1 MPGMR
6 LAEPHSKEL
15 PSLVSNFEMKVTLLS
30 AVQRR
35 SLTVCASVKTPL
47 SPAPRMRQFSRA
59 RIYKLLRYP
68 SVKDVRWVPRP
79 LHPSL
84 ASSWV
89 HMPLSLSWLSF
100 LAADR
105 LNRSPPVS
113 PGGSTSCLADAS
125 PRQPRCANSPSK
137 RQALTPQ
144 TGLRLDKHVSN
155 CSRTLV
161 TTSPASYRHGLPSK
175 ITLKKVIP
183 SRPDSGSGSGRPE
196 AEELNGRTRD
206 VDDSRQFALR
216 VAAHIASPRL
226 RPSLSFPPTAIPRS
240 PRQ

>member
-1 MPGMR
+1 MCAR
-6 LAEPHSKEL
+6 QDAI
-15 PSLVSNFEMKVTLLS
+15 VTP
-30 AVQRR
+30 
-35 SLTVCASVKTPL
+35 ASSV
-47 SPAPRMRQFSRA
+47 ANFSRA

-68 SVKDVRWVPRP
+68 SVKDVRWLPRP
-79 LHPSL
+79 LHLSL
-84 ASSWV
+84 ASSRV

-113 PGGSTSCLADAS
+113 PGGSTSYLADAS

-144 TGLRLDKHVSN
+144 TGLRHDKHVSN

-183 SRPDSGSGSGRPE
+183 SRPDSGCGSARPE

-226 RPSLSFPPTAIPRS
+226 RPSLSFPPTTIPRS

>member
-1 MPGMR
+1 
-6 LAEPHSKEL
+6 
-15 PSLVSNFEMKVTLLS
+15 V
-30 AVQRR
+30 RR
-35 SLTVCASVKTPL
+35 SGRHSHLAHDVS
-47 SPAPRMRQFSRA
+47 QFSRA

-79 LHPSL
+79 LHFSL

-144 TGLRLDKHVSN
+144 TGLRHDKLAIKNRMSN

-183 SRPDSGSGSGRPE
+183 SRPDSGCGSARPE